1 VEQVARLDPR
11 RRFLRDEA
19 THLLWVCYGLTQ
31 AVLAVLLGFG
41 VITSTD
47 PSAAVTAVALILY
60 VALNELVVRPARRG
74 ASKPGP

>member
-1 VEQVARLDPR
+1 M
-11 RRFLRDEA
+11 RDEA
-19 THLLWVCYGLTQ
+19 THFLWIVYGLTQ

-60 VALNELVVRPARRG
+60 VAVNELLVRPRRG
-74 ASKPGP
+74 RPGP